1 MSKVDEINNNAFFS
15 ESDVQRDESI
25 PLDALIKSKKENA
38 SVNNEQ
44 KAALSPLEQMKLNNE
59 NTVSGIE
66 VTKEDMETKALRN
79 PIMDDQRLNEF
90 EEREKELDS
99 SIEKRK
105 YVVVTREP
113 KNAYE
118 YMQLMMEVD
127 SVVIH
132 DDGTATIEYK
142 DGHGNAMKPAF
153 IRLREEGDPAFDM
166 AADKAAMEERA
177 KLKNMPTPP
186 ENDDSGAVAGVE
198 DEELNKT
205 VKILIDK
212 TGLGTDFI
220 FSDEEKKKISE
231 APEIRLREIEF
242 IDIESIISK
251 KSERSFQESINA
263 YQLSNSKT
271 TICFPA
277 SGFRAQM
284 KGLTYGEMGDISLS
298 MDSVTFDQYR
308 KRLSIIYNKM
318 INSNVGPFK
327 SFEDFLKGFAY
338 VDIPMALYG
347 LYISTQPEI
356 QSIQLRCGNPDC
368 GQNFNWD
375 FSTRSVIR
383 LEKCSK
389 PFLNKM
395 KEIATA
401 PAVEYDNIRK
411 KSAVMNSKYIKLPYS
426 EFIVE
431 MGIISAYDF
440 LYNFIPVLDEKTFKE
455 AFGDDLNEIYMN
467 NILLL
472 TTIKSIR
479 VPNEDGTYSV
489 AEGYKDILDAV
500 YKISPEEIKLL
511 AAITNKLTSEYQSYF
526 SFGDVT
532 CPHCGNVTHDLEL
545 TMDDLVFQTYQR
557 LLNTEINVQNMQS
570 FSM

>member
-38 SVNNEQ
+38 SENSEQ
-44 KAALSPLEQMKLNNE
+44 KATLSPLEQMKLNNE

-105 YVVVTREP
+105 YIVVTREP

-186 ENDDSGAVAGVE
+186 ENDDSGAVAGAE
-198 DEELNKT
+198 NDELNKT

-368 GQNFNWD
+368 GKNFN
-375 FSTRSVIR
+375 
-383 LEKCSK
+383 
-389 PFLNKM
+389 
-395 KEIATA
+395 
-401 PAVEYDNIRK
+401 
-411 KSAVMNSKYIKLPYS
+411 
-426 EFIVE
+426 
-431 MGIISAYDF
+431 
-440 LYNFIPVLDEKTFKE
+440 
-455 AFGDDLNEIYMN
+455 
-467 NILLL
+467 
-472 TTIKSIR
+472 
-479 VPNEDGTYSV
+479 
-489 AEGYKDILDAV
+489 
-500 YKISPEEIKLL
+500 
-511 AAITNKLTSEYQSYF
+511 
-526 SFGDVT
+526 
-532 CPHCGNVTHDLEL
+532 
-545 TMDDLVFQTYQR
+545 
-557 LLNTEINVQNMQS
+557 
-570 FSM
+570 

>member
-1 MSKVDEINNNAFFS
+1 MHNIDEINNNNFFS
-15 ESDVQRDESI
+15 DSDIQRDESI
-25 PLDALIKSKKENA
+25 PLDSLIKSKKEKTTQ
-38 SVNNEQ
+38 NNSS
-44 KAALSPLEQMKLNNE
+44 LSPLDQMIKNNE
-59 NTVSGIE
+59 NSVSGIE
-66 VTKEDMETKALRN
+66 VSKEDMEEKQLRN

-90 EEREKELDS
+90 DEREKELDE

-105 YVVVTREP
+105 YIVVTKEP

-118 YMQLMMEVD
+118 YMQLMMELD
-127 SVVIH
+127 SVVIN
-132 DDGTATIEYK
+132 DNGTATINYK
-142 DGHGNAMKPAF
+142 DGHGNEMKPLF
-153 IRLREEGDPAFDM
+153 IRLREENDPPFDFEK
-166 AADKAAMEERA
+166 DKQDMNERA
-177 KLKNMPTPP
+177 KLKDAPNNPP
-186 ENDDSGAVAGVE
+186 ENDDSGAVTNPE
-198 DEELNKT
+198 NDELNET

-220 FSDEEKKKISE
+220 FTDEEKKKISE

-251 KSERSFQESINA
+251 KSDRSFQESINA
-263 YQLSNSKT
+263 YQLANSKT

-318 INSNVGPFK
+318 INSNIGPFK

-356 QSIQLRCGNPDC
+356 QTIQLRCGNPEC
-368 GQNFNWD
+368 GKNFNWD

-389 PFLNKM
+389 PFLDKM

-401 PAVEYDNIRK
+401 PAIEYDSIRK

-440 LYNFIPVLDEKTFKE
+440 LYNFIPVLDEKTFKD
-455 AFGDDLNEIYMN
+455 AFGEDINDIYMN

-489 AEGYKDILDAV
+489 AEGYKDILDAI
-500 YKISPEEIKLL
+500 YKINPEEIKLL
-511 AAITNKLTSEYQSYF
+511 AAITNKLTGEYQSNF
-526 SFGDVT
+526 SFGDVV
-532 CPHCGNVTHDLEL
+532 CPHCGNVTNDLEL